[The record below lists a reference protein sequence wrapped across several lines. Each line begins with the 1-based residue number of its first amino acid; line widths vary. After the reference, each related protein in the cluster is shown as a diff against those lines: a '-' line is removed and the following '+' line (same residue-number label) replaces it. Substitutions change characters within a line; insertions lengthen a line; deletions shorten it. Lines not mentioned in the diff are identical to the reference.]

1 MIIPDNKM
9 FDINTMMRR
18 STRPRVKRAKRTV
31 YGRKKRGVMRRKN
44 PTHFFKRCAAS
55 FTISNSSATQGTAAF
70 LVSQAFQAS
79 ADFRV
84 FRVIQALAF
93 LDSLARAYRATSLS
107 KSVQSSS
114 STYPIPSG
122 R

>member
-1 MIIPDNKM
+1 M

-55 FTISNSSATQGTAAF
+55 FTISNSSATQGT
-70 LVSQAFQAS
+70 VVIGDS
-79 ADFRV
+79 ARPIV
-84 FRVIQALAF
+84 TGKQIG
-93 LDSLARAYRATSLS
+93 RAH
-107 KSVQSSS
+107 V
-114 STYPIPSG
+114 
-122 R
+122 